1 MQATP
6 IHFMTVREQADL
18 LASGEI
24 TSVELTRHFLD
35 RAAELDPPPFELP
48 SEPRSDHDGMLATM
62 VTIAREHA
70 LEAAERADECPV
82 VRAGPPLP
90 AAVAGGDGRCFVEQ
104 VRELGEHAIPWIVK
118 DAPPS
123 LRAKRSNPTRRICG
137 WVDCFVASLLA
148 MTA

>member
-24 TSVELTRHFLD
+24 TSVALTQHFLD
-35 RAAELDPPPFELP
+35 RAAELDSPPFELP

-70 LEAAERADECPV
+70 LEAAAQGC
-82 VRAGPPLP
+82 
-90 AAVAGGDGRCFVEQ
+90 AVAGVERCAVAQVERVSQ
-104 VRELGEHAIPWIVK
+104 HARARGLGLHRRTVRAAVVDDHDRQLRMPRPRRAHDVA
-118 DAPPS
+118 DAPGFTVG
-123 LRAKRSNPTRRICG
+123 R
-137 WVDCFVASLLA
+137 DD
-148 MTA
+148 